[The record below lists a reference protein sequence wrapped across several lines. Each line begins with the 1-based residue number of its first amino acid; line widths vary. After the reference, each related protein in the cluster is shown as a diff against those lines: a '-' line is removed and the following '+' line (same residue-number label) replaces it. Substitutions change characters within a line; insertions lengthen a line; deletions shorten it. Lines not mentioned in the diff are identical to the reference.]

1 MVKLLKATPVL
12 PALNIQETVK
22 FYEQKLG
29 FVVWHHEDEYGIV
42 MRDDIQIHFWKCSNK
57 NIAENS
63 SCRLTVEGVDEI
75 FRQAQGVNIVH
86 PNAHLETKPWGMR
99 EFAITDLNG
108 NLVWF
113 LEPVS
118 NTDL

>member
-12 PALNIQETVK
+12 PALNIPETVQ

-29 FVVWHHEDEYGIV
+29 FKARHQEDGYGILV
-42 MRDDIQIHFWKCSNK
+42 RDDIEIHFWKCADK
-57 NIAENS
+57 NIPENS

-75 FRQAQGVNIVH
+75 FGQAKQASIVH
-86 PNAHLETKPWGMR
+86 PNAEIETKPWGMR
-99 EFAITDLNG
+99 EFAILDLNG

-113 LEPVS
+113 LEPVKS
-118 NTDL
+118 AA